1 MPLSPGRSTLLLLF
15 GIGLSFLA
23 TGCAERDRFPTELEP
38 QEQRL
43 VDEVLALIEVRIA
56 RARDADEAEAKRQ
69 ALGDLLDDEEIAALL
84 KSLGEKPERGHLVMS
99 AIHDS
104 LVARREQLLPPQV
117 ED

>member
-1 MPLSPGRSTLLLLF
+1 MPPSPGRSTLLLLF
-15 GIGLSFLA
+15 GIGLSFLVP
-23 TGCAERDRFPTELEP
+23 GCAERDQFPTELEP

-56 RARDADEAEAKRQ
+56 RARDTEEAEAKRQ
-69 ALGDLLDDEEIAALL
+69 ALGDLLDEAEIDALL
-84 KSLGEKPERGHLVMS
+84 ESLSDDPGRGHLVMS